1 VVTRLEDEER
11 EELFNN
17 MNKMERSRIINLA
30 EKHCAQMMDL
40 IYRYCTA
47 QFKSSFIA
55 VSILVT
61 PKAYNLVSHQDH
73 TLSQNLQVQKKQFI
87 L

>member
-1 VVTRLEDEER
+1 VVTRLEEEER

-40 IYRYCTA
+40 IYRYTCT
-47 QFKSSFIA
+47 
-55 VSILVT
+55 
-61 PKAYNLVSHQDH
+61 
-73 TLSQNLQVQKKQFI
+73 
-87 L
+87 

>member
-1 VVTRLEDEER
+1 VVTRLEEEER

-40 IYRYCTA
+40 IYRYIT
-47 QFKSSFIA
+47 SYL
-55 VSILVT
+55 IL
-61 PKAYNLVSHQDH
+61 
-73 TLSQNLQVQKKQFI
+73 
-87 L
+87 

>member
-1 VVTRLEDEER
+1 MTRLEEAER

-40 IYRYCTA
+40 IYRYM
-47 QFKSSFIA
+47 
-55 VSILVT
+55 
-61 PKAYNLVSHQDH
+61 
-73 TLSQNLQVQKKQFI
+73 
-87 L
+87 

>member
-1 VVTRLEDEER
+1 VVTRLEEEER

-40 IYRYCTA
+40 IYRY
-47 QFKSSFIA
+47 
-55 VSILVT
+55 SIPEVNCLW
-61 PKAYNLVSHQDH
+61 KHNLL
-73 TLSQNLQVQKKQFI
+73 TY
-87 L
+87 